1 MKLFSFYTPKGQIK
15 IGIEI
20 DNRQY
25 DFTQIWE
32 FFKDIKGSHQTPAL
46 MFLQVM
52 IELTFFNFQ
61 DIKEV
66 LKTVQNFR
74 SLDDV
79 RINDTIKYDVP
90 ITRPQKILC
99 IGRNYAAHAEELG
112 NKKPGEPIFFAKMP
126 SAMIPHEGKIL
137 LPQDVGRVDHEIE
150 LGVIISQQGKNIP
163 AASAMDYVAGFT
175 IVNDV
180 TARAMQKSDTGK
192 QHPWLRS
199 KNFDTFCPIGP
210 YLVPTAAVADPHNLD
225 LTLKVNGEVRQTS
238 NTSRMIFKIP
248 ELISYLSEFMTLH
261 AGDIV
266 ATGTPEGVS
275 ELHPGDVVEAEIN
288 ELGKLKNVVAGS

>member
-1 MKLFSFYTPKGQIK
+1 VKLFSFSTTNRQMR

-20 DNRQY
+20 DNRKY

-32 FFKDIKGSHQTPAL
+32 FFKDIKGSHQAPSL

-52 IELTFFNFQ
+52 IELGFFNFQ

-66 LKTVQNFR
+66 ITTVQNFR
-74 SLDDV
+74 SLNDV
-79 RINDTIKYDVP
+79 RITDIIKYDLP

-126 SAMIPHEGKIL
+126 SALIPHEEKIL

-150 LGVIISQQGKNIP
+150 LGVVISQQGKNIP

-175 IVNDV
+175 IVNDI

-192 QHPWLRS
+192 RHPWLRS

-210 YLVPTAAVADPHNLD
+210 YLVQTTAISDPHNLD
-225 LTLKVNGEVRQTS
+225 LTLKVNGEVRQKS

-248 ELISYLSEFMTLH
+248 ELISYLSNYMTLN

-275 ELHPGDVVEAEIN
+275 ELHPGDVVEAEIS
-288 ELGKLKNVVAGS
+288 ELGELKNIVAGS